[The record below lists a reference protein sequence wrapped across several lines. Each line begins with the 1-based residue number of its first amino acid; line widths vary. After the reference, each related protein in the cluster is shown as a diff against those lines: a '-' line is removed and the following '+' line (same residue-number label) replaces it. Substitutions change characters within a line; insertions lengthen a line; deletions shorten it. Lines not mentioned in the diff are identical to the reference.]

1 MTATEIKQQIKK
13 KMHGV
18 SKITVTIGEH
28 EDGYDLNV
36 NVWGYDKWH
45 NEEFE
50 CYTETMEDE
59 KKAITKAKRMA
70 TTLVNNGYKAKYTG
84 FENC

>member
-1 MTATEIKQQIKK
+1 MNVTEIKKQIKS

-18 SKITVTIGEH
+18 SKISVTIAEH
-28 EDGYDLNV
+28 EGKYDLNV
-36 NVWGYDKWH
+36 NVWGYDKYY

-59 KKAITKAKRMA
+59 KKAIAKAKRMA
-70 TTLVNNGYKAKYTG
+70 TTFANNGYKSKYNG
-84 FENC
+84 IENC

>member
-1 MTATEIKQQIKK
+1 MTATEIKKQIKN

-28 EDGYDLNV
+28 EGKYDLNV
-36 NVWGYDKWH
+36 NVWGYDKYF

-50 CYTETMEDE
+50 CYTETIEDE

-70 TTLVNNGYKAKYTG
+70 TTLANNGYKANYTG